1 MIELVG
7 TAFAVLGSIMSVIGA
22 LTNNL
27 RHDHHRAMEWW
38 MYSNILLLVWC
49 AGDLGGLWNGGI
61 SIGDGLMCLN
71 YAFMLVSG
79 VWGLKQAGVW

>member
-49 AGDLGGLWNGGI
+49 AGNLGGLWNGGI
-61 SIGDGLMCLN
+61 SIGAMMCMYLI
-71 YAFMLVSG
+71 FTVSN
-79 VWGLKQAGVW
+79 VWGLFHV

>member
-49 AGDLGGLWNGGI
+49 AGNLGGLWNGGI
-61 SIGDGLMCLN
+61 SIGAMMCMYLIFTASN
-71 YAFMLVSG
+71 A
-79 VWGLKQAGVW
+79 WGLFHV